1 MLGLQDIKNI
11 KCFCGSMS
19 LEIVDSL
26 IDYHK
31 KNHNIGIISSRRQID
46 SNSGYVNNWN
56 TQRFSDYVKS
66 KSPILLERD
75 HAGPCQG
82 DSIDDGI
89 DSLLND
95 CQYFNIVHIDPW
107 KVSDS
112 VLEGSERTV
121 DLIKKC
127 SEKKSSVLFEVGTE
141 QNIKQLHPEELDFLL
156 SHLKQNLTSRQYN
169 NIAYAVIQS
178 GMKIESGENSGDFS
192 TAKTEEYIDVCNKF
206 GVLSKEHNT
215 DYCDPSIFKELF
227 SMGVDSVNIAPQI
240 ASIQSQHIMSYES
253 DDHIDKLFD
262 LCLKTNRWQKWF
274 PKDFDPK
281 DNRDKLILSCGH
293 YAFTELDFAVKQ
305 VQVLSDTISSFINKI
320 LS

>member
-1 MLGLQDIKNI
+1 MFDLQDIKNI

-46 SNSGYVNNWN
+46 TNSGYVNNWN
-56 TQRFSDYVKS
+56 THTFTEYVKS
-66 KSPILLERD
+66 KSSILLERD

-82 DSIDDGI
+82 DYIDNGV

-95 CQYFNIVHIDPW
+95 CQYFDVVHIDPW

-112 VLEGSERTV
+112 ILEGSERTV
-121 DLIKKC
+121 ELITKC
-127 SEKKSSVLFEVGTE
+127 SEKKPTILFEVGTE
-141 QNIKQLHPEELDFLL
+141 QNIKQIRPEELEFLL

-169 NIAYAVIQS
+169 NIVYAVIQS

-192 TAKTEEYIDVCNKF
+192 TEKTQEYIDVCNNLQ
-206 GVLSKEHNT
+206 VLSKEHNT

-227 SMGVDSVNIAPQI
+227 SMGVDSINIAPQI
-240 ASIQSQHIMSYES
+240 ASIQSQHIMSHES
-253 DDHIDKLFD
+253 EINNDKLFE

-281 DNRDKLILSCGH
+281 ENKDKLILCCGH
-293 YAFTELDFAVKQ
+293 YAFSELDFCIKQ
-305 VQVLSDTISSFINKI
+305 SQVLSDTIASFINKI
-320 LS
+320 LP